1 MEIGFMSGLMK
12 SAMGFEVNMDDEFSD
27 KICNILGLLES
38 GSSGVAGCELRKVAE
53 SNSWI
58 IEFFWRDEQSMHAH
72 FRSCQLQE
80 LIKLLASRSRK
91 IVFECDSE

>member
-1 MEIGFMSGLMK
+1 MSGLMK
-12 SAMGFEVNMDDEFSD
+12 SAMGFEVNMDDEFAD

-58 IEFFWRDEQSMHAH
+58 IEFFGATNNLCM
-72 FRSCQLQE
+72 
-80 LIKLLASRSRK
+80 LIFDHVNCKN
-91 IVFECDSE
+91 